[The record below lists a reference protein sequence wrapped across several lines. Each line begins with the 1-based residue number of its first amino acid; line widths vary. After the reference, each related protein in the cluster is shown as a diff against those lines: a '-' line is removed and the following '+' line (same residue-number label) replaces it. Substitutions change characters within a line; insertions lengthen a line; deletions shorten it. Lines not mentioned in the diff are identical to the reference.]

1 MILFVKRDGTL
12 HVRFLNKVRKR
23 GKKEEKKRIGE
34 GVRLTNKKLRH
45 RQMKTDYIL
54 LLKIMHNSAY

>member
-1 MILFVKRDGTL
+1 
-12 HVRFLNKVRKR
+12 
-23 GKKEEKKRIGE
+23 
-34 GVRLTNKKLRH
+34 VRLTNKKLRH